1 MKDMWALLVTA
12 LGARFGDRE
21 RGANLVE
28 YCFLVALIA
37 IVCFAAVT
45 LLGNYT
51 SGDIDEIGRSLAK

>member
-1 MKDMWALLVTA
+1 MKDMHQLLVTF
-12 LGARFGDRE
+12 LRARFGDRE

-45 LLGNYT
+45 FLGSVT
-51 SGDIDEIGRSLAK
+51 SSDIDEMGRSLAK